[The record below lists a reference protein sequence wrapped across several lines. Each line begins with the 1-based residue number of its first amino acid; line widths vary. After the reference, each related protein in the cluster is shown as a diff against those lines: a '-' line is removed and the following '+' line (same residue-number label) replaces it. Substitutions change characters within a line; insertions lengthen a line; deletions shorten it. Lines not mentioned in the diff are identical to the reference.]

1 MRSIA
6 KLMKDWQ
13 FTGPNGVTTAVELPH
28 TWNARDGQDGGND
41 YWRGCCTYCTRFAAP
56 VYDPAQQQVWLQFE
70 GVNASA
76 AVLLNGQQLCTHDG
90 GYSTFRAE
98 VTELLQA
105 ENQLTVRVDNS
116 VNDRVYPQ
124 KADFTF
130 YGGIYRDVSLLV
142 VNKNHIALGHFG
154 DTGVKITPALQ
165 ENSADIQVETLVE
178 GSGTVTVELLDAEG
192 RTVAKGDGENAS
204 LHLDAPHLWNG
215 IKDPY
220 LYTCIVRLVKDGQPV
235 DEVTTRVGLRS
246 FSVDAKKGFFLNGR
260 PYPLHGVSRHQ
271 DRKGLGN
278 AITREMHDEDM
289 ALIRELGANTVR
301 LAHYQH
307 DQYFYDLCDQYG
319 MVVWAEIPYIS
330 EHLPNG
336 RENTISQMK
345 ELIHQNYNHP
355 SIVCWGVS
363 NEITISTKD
372 KADMLDNHRVLNE
385 LCHKMDPTR
394 LTTLACYAMCG
405 PFNPVAHIT
414 DLVSWNLYLGWYVPG
429 LFLNDLWMDFFHLV
443 YPNRPLG
450 FSEYGAEGMPNLH
463 SAHPRRGDHTE
474 EYQPKY
480 FGIGGE
486 KTEKIKVREYI
497 QIIKN
502 NDPMQ
507 RLMVA
512 GAGCKLALSIATN
525 TTVLCMLYG
534 CMMGNYDG
542 LYLPMMVLGYVCSVP
557 FFLLTVRT
565 SQKEGQKASL
575 MKYVSVALVC
585 YVGVLVLLLLWGRG
599 DAFTLSIL
607 GENGLSIN
615 LYTILFIA
623 FFGIG
628 YGAYYATADMP
639 IPMVADCSD
648 YETYRSGKYIPGI
661 MGTLFSL
668 VDKLVSSL
676 SATVVGIAVS
686 FVGLQSLPTQ
696 YDPYTPGMNWVVI
709 VLFCIIPMVAWAA
722 TLIAMKGYTLTGA
735 KMKEIQAVNAC
746 RRDAVAKGMKLE
758 EAMDKWQTMDQL
770 PAEYRS

>member
-1 MRSIA
+1 M
-6 KLMKDWQ
+6 
-13 FTGPNGVTTAVELPH
+13 
-28 TWNARDGQDGGND
+28 
-41 YWRGCCTYCTRFAAP
+41 
-56 VYDPAQQQVWLQFE
+56 
-70 GVNASA
+70 
-76 AVLLNGQQLCTHDG
+76 
-90 GYSTFRAE
+90 
-98 VTELLQA
+98 
-105 ENQLTVRVDNS
+105 RVDNS

-154 DTGVKITPALQ
+154 DTGVKITPVLK
-165 ENSADIQVETLVE
+165 EGSADIQVETLVE
-178 GSGTVTVELLDAEG
+178 GEGTVAVELLDAAG
-192 RTVAKGDGENAS
+192 STVAKGEGEKTS

-215 IKDPY
+215 VKDPY
-220 LYTCIVRLVKDGQPV
+220 LYTCIVRLMQDGKPV
-235 DEVTTRVGLRS
+235 DEVTTKVGLRS
-246 FSVDAKKGFFLNGR
+246 FSVDAKKGFFLNGK

-307 DQYFYDLCDQYG
+307 DQYFYDLCDKYG

-345 ELIHQNYNHP
+345 ELIYQNYNHP

-385 LCHKMDPTR
+385 LCHK
-394 LTTLACYAMCG
+394 
-405 PFNPVAHIT
+405 
-414 DLVSWNLYLGWYVPG
+414 
-429 LFLNDLWMDFFHLV
+429 
-443 YPNRPLG
+443 
-450 FSEYGAEGMPNLH
+450 
-463 SAHPRRGDHTE
+463 
-474 EYQPKY
+474 
-480 FGIGGE
+480 
-486 KTEKIKVREYI
+486 
-497 QIIKN
+497 
-502 NDPMQ
+502 
-507 RLMVA
+507 
-512 GAGCKLALSIATN
+512 
-525 TTVLCMLYG
+525 
-534 CMMGNYDG
+534 
-542 LYLPMMVLGYVCSVP
+542 
-557 FFLLTVRT
+557 
-565 SQKEGQKASL
+565 
-575 MKYVSVALVC
+575 
-585 YVGVLVLLLLWGRG
+585 
-599 DAFTLSIL
+599 
-607 GENGLSIN
+607 
-615 LYTILFIA
+615 
-623 FFGIG
+623 
-628 YGAYYATADMP
+628 

-648 YETYRSGKYIPGI
+648 YETYRSGNYIPGI

-668 VDKLVSSL
+668 VDKLMSRL

-758 EAMDKWQTMDQL
+758 EAMDKWQTMEQL
-770 PAEYRS
+770 PEEYRS